1 MSARSPALPA
11 ASRLATQRASRGAA
25 MLVPLS
31 ARREPLR
38 DPAAITPAWTRLS
51 SLTNTPSGLRQLG
64 FNTPLP
70 VGVIGPAAE

>member
-1 MSARSPALPA
+1 
-11 ASRLATQRASRGAA
+11 

-51 SLTNTPSGLRQLG
+51 SLTNTPSGLRRLG